1 MRLLS
6 ILHRWSGAFLGLFL
20 AVIALSGTA
29 LLWEGS
35 WIGLPG
41 ANDAPGRDPVA
52 IGHAVAAA
60 IELDPALSR
69 MTFAG
74 DEIGLHQ
81 AIYRDGGGAY
91 FNQAGELVDR
101 WQSLWGRPELW
112 LFDLHHHLFLGETGE
127 YATGVLGVFLLAFT
141 ITGLILWWRTR
152 RTFRF
157 RLWPARMTKSA
168 IVRQHRDIGVVASP
182 LLLVAGFT
190 GTMMVF
196 SSVSAAILSP
206 LADGSPVEKA
216 TYSAPAPDRDTDWP
230 ALLAQSQRAFPGAA
244 PRRLMMPGKPGDAV
258 AIRMKQDFEWTPN
271 GRSYVY
277 LDPAG
282 RSVLGVSDPATSDTA
297 AKVTEKY
304 YPVHAGKVG
313 GWIWRL
319 ALTFGGVAL
328 AMLGT
333 LAMFGFWFADPGA
346 RSRAKNP
353 QRTGRKLGAL
363 R

>member
-41 ANDAPGRDPVA
+41 AHDAPDGDPVA
-52 IGHAVAAA
+52 IGRVVAAA
-60 IELDPALSR
+60 LERDSTLSR
-69 MTFAG
+69 ITFAG
-74 DEIGLHQ
+74 EEIGLHQ
-81 AIYRDGGGAY
+81 AIYADGGGAY
-91 FNQAGELVDR
+91 LTQSGAVVDS
-101 WQSLWGRPELW
+101 WQSVWGRPELW

-168 IVRQHRDIGVVASP
+168 IVRQHRDLGLVASP
-182 LLLVAGFT
+182 LLLVTAFT
-190 GTMMVF
+190 GTMMIF
-196 SSVSAAILSP
+196 SGVSDALLSP
-206 LADGSPVEKA
+206 WAARTPVA
-216 TYSAPAPDRDTDWP
+216 ALPTGVAAPDGDTDWP
-230 ALLAQSQRAFPGAA
+230 AVIASAQRAFPGSA
-244 PRRLMMPGKPGDAV
+244 PRRLMMPKNPGDAV

-277 LDPAG
+277 LDPANAATLA
-282 RSVLGVSDPATSDTA
+282 SIDPAAGDTA

-304 YPVHAGKVG
+304 YPVHAAKVG
-313 GWIWRL
+313 GVAWRL
-319 ALTFGGVAL
+319 ALTFGGLVLMLLGLL
-328 AMLGT
+328 ASYS
-333 LAMFGFWFADPGA
+333 FWFAGKK
-346 RSRAKNP
+346 RRAE
-353 QRTGRKLGAL
+353 A
-363 R
+363 